1 MATETALSRHR
12 PPRAQR
18 GPQPRVRRAGQR
30 LGDICLAIVGPA
42 EAASQR
48 QDVLRRAL
56 VAPVV
61 IAVGPV
67 QQLHLPGWQAVMIIC
82 GAALIYNI
90 PIAYFVFA
98 RKWYFTARVLAFVC
112 DGMLLAGGSFIVLH
126 EMGAHSSSSDLWLAF
141 LVFVVSGGFT
151 LAPAGS
157 LIYTALAMTCFG
169 LGTQLFYPS
178 DSHYHE
184 QLPIRLMF
192 FATFGLVSLG
202 MAREL
207 EKRRA
212 RLEHQNRQTMGM
224 LATLVE
230 ARDTD
235 AGAHLHRIQ
244 HFSKA
249 LALKLGFSQRE
260 AQEIAYAAM
269 VHDVG
274 KANVPDAVL
283 KKPGPLSDNER
294 RIMQGHTAWGDRLL
308 TENSDFEIA
317 RLVARSHHER
327 WDGSGYPDQLA
338 GSRIPLSARIVA
350 VADVFDALI
359 SKRPYKDAWP
369 PHAALLEI
377 QRIAGS
383 HLDPEIVQAF
393 IELWNE
399 GRIEKI
405 VQEMEIERPPAE
417 APLERAA

>member
-1 MATETALSRHR
+1 MLDTITRTDSALRESGRGGWLRLALRRLPDLAHVTLGPTEE
-12 PPRAQR
+12 AQQR
-18 GPQPRVRRAGQR
+18 LDVIRRAGVAAV
-30 LGDICLAIVGPA
+30 IMAIIPIQ
-42 EAASQR
+42 S
-48 QDVLRRAL
+48 LR
-56 VAPVV
+56 
-61 IAVGPV
+61 I
-67 QQLHLPGWQAVMIIC
+67 PGWEAVLAACCAAIC
-82 GAALIYNI
+82 YDVPLAYMVYVQKRFLLERAIGTMLDSILLMGASF
-90 PIAYFVFA
+90 FVF
-98 RKWYFTARVLAFVC
+98 R
-112 DGMLLAGGSFIVLH
+112 
-126 EMGAHSSSSDLWLAF
+126 EMGGVNASSDIWL
-141 LVFVVSGGFT
+141 VYVVYIVIGGFT
-151 LAPAGS
+151 FAPVGS
-157 LIYTALAMTCFG
+157 LLYTALWTFWFALGSLLFFPQGNHYRDELG
-169 LGTQLFYPS
+169 L
-178 DSHYHE
+178 
-184 QLPIRLMF
+184 RLVF
-192 FATFGLVSLG
+192 LGLIGLVSLG

-212 RLEHQNRQTMGM
+212 RLEQQNRQTMGM

-260 AQEIAYAAM
+260 AQEIAYASM

-283 KKPGPLSDNER
+283 KKPGPLSDDER

-327 WDGSGYPDQLA
+327 WDGSGYPDHLA

-359 SKRPYKDAWP
+359 SKRPYKDPWP
-369 PHAALLEI
+369 PEAALQEI
-377 QRIAGS
+377 QRIAGA
-383 HLDPEIVQAF
+383 HLDPEIVHAF
-393 IELWNE
+393 VELWNE
-399 GRIEKI
+399 GRIQHI
-405 VQEMEIERPPAE
+405 VQEIEIERSLAE